1 MQYIS
6 QIILC
11 LLVAAAVPMALIS
24 NPIKIGKRLL
34 NIKLWQRLLP
44 VELLII
50 YGAVYYLITRDASGI
65 FATLIGVIGLLI
77 VVGMR
82 KKNAN
87 DNINDN
93 VNDNANE
100 NPNL

>member
-1 MQYIS
+1 MEYIS

-24 NPIKIGKRLL
+24 NPVKIGTHLL

-50 YGAVYYLITRDASGI
+50 YGAVYYLVTRDASGI
-65 FATLIGVIGLLI
+65 YATLIGVVGLLI

-87 DNINDN
+87 PNPDDN
-93 VNDNANE
+93 VNDSE
-100 NPNL
+100 VPNP